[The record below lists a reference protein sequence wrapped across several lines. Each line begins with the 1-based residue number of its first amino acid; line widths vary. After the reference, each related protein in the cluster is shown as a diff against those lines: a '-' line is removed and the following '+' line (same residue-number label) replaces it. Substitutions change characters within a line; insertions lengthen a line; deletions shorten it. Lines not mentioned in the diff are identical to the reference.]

1 MIAGIVIFGPERAS
15 NAKVVGN
22 NISGGAWGIYVAD
35 TQGGSFAGNTIH
47 NNCAGM
53 FFEAFDVANP

>member
-1 MIAGIVIFGPERAS
+1 MAGTKSA

-22 NISGGAWGIYVAD
+22 NISGGAWGIFVSDAH
-35 TQGGSFAGNTIH
+35 GGSFAGNTIH

-53 FFEAFDVANP
+53 FFEAFD